1 MVIGIIIGAIAV
13 IIVGAILFRR
23 FIKGLVG
30 K

>member
-1 MVIGIIIGAIAV
+1 MAVGIIIGAIAV
-13 IIVGAILFRR
+13 IVVGAILFKK